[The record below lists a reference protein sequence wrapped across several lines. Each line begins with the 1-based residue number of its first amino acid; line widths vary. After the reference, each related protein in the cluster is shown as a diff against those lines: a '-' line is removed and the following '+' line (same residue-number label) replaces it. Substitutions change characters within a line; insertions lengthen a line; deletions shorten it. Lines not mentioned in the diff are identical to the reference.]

1 MQTVTSAN
9 FSLSIAYV
17 IPGFVTLLG
26 LRWHS
31 DVVRSWLG
39 NQSAASPTV
48 GGFLYVTLAS
58 IGVGLFVNG
67 LRWLT
72 LDQIHVRTGLPK
84 MDWSYADLQKHYL
97 AYEFLI
103 NNQFRYHQ
111 FNGNML
117 ISVAFYWASGCGA
130 FGWPGWWSLLGFL
143 AIESVFLL
151 ISRDTYGNF
160 IRRSR
165 QLLGKSGSTLWT
177 RE

>member
-1 MQTVTSAN
+1 MQSVSSAN

-31 DVVRSWLG
+31 DVVQSWLG
-39 NQSAASPTV
+39 QQTSDSPTV

-72 LDQIHVRTGLPK
+72 VDQIHMRTGSPK
-84 MDWSYADLQKHYL
+84 KDWSYADLQKHYL

-117 ISVAFYWASGCGA
+117 ISVAFYWASGCVA
-130 FGWPGWWSLLGFL
+130 FGWPGTWSLLGL
-143 AIESVFLL
+143 LGIESVFLL
-151 ISRDTYGNF
+151 ISRNTYDNY

-165 QLLGKSGSTLWT
+165 QLFGNSSPAA
-177 RE
+177 